1 MTKTIWV
8 INQFAGK
15 SDSGWGER
23 HFFFSK
29 YWIED
34 GYKVY
39 IISGSFNHVFNNL
52 PHAPNKFNIEKTT
65 AAEFCWVKTPKYNPK
80 SGMRFWSFLVFSW
93 RVLFLNTKLIEKPDI
108 IIVSSMPI
116 FPILSGYLLKRKF
129 RADKLIFEIRD
140 IWPLTLNLLG
150 NISKYHPVS
159 LFIGW
164 FEKFGYKKADHI
176 VSLLPNAADHF
187 EEIAG
192 AGNKFVYIPNGLD
205 DSVLENERI
214 PDSILS
220 KIPKDKFVI
229 GYTGTI
235 GLANALEFFT
245 RAAGMLIDDSRF
257 FFIIV
262 GDGYLKEELTEI
274 SKTWKNILFLPK
286 IRKNQIQDLLQNF
299 DICFVGRN
307 DSPLFKHGVS
317 ANKYFDYMLAGKP
330 ILDSNNYIKDPV
342 EISGCGL
349 IVKPDSA
356 EAIRDG
362 ILYLHGLTEDE
373 RKKLGKLGK
382 SYIESNHSIS
392 KLARDYEILFN

>member
-1 MTKTIWV
+1 
-8 INQFAGK
+8 
-15 SDSGWGER
+15 
-23 HFFFSK
+23 
-29 YWIED
+29 
-34 GYKVY
+34 
-39 IISGSFNHVFNNL
+39 
-52 PHAPNKFNIEKTT
+52 
-65 AAEFCWVKTPKYNPK
+65 
-80 SGMRFWSFLVFSW
+80 
-93 RVLFLNTKLIEKPDI
+93 
-108 IIVSSMPI
+108 
-116 FPILSGYLLKRKF
+116 
-129 RADKLIFEIRD
+129 
-140 IWPLTLNLLG
+140 
-150 NISKYHPVS
+150 
-159 LFIGW
+159 
-164 FEKFGYKKADHI
+164 
-176 VSLLPNAADHF
+176 
-187 EEIAG
+187 
-192 AGNKFVYIPNGLD
+192 
-205 DSVLENERI
+205 
-214 PDSILS
+214 
-220 KIPKDKFVI
+220 
-229 GYTGTI
+229 
-235 GLANALEFFT
+235 
-245 RAAGMLIDDSRF
+245 MLIDDSRF